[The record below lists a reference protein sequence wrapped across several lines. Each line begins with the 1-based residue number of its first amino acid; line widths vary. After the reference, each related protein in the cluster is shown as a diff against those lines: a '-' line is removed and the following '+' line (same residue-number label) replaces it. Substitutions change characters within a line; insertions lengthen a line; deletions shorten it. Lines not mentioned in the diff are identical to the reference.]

1 MASPIQ
7 EASIGIF
14 GGAGGGTAYPSPAP
28 LPPAPEP
35 VPSYAD
41 ESVKRARDDQ
51 KKRAAAMAGYASTIA
66 TGGQGIAGPASTT
79 AGKTMLGA

>member
-1 MASPIQ
+1 M
-7 EASIGIF
+7 GIF
-14 GGAGGGTAYPSPAP
+14 GGGAPSVAYPSPAP

-41 ESVKRARDDQ
+41 ESVKRARDEQ
-51 KKRAAAMAGYASTIA
+51 KKRAQAMAGYASTIT
-66 TGGQGIAGPASTT
+66 TGGQGLTTPASTT